1 MESRTDFM
9 SRLISA
15 GHVIPTHAP
24 GVIGRSRGFEEVVSG
39 LSRSVRLR
47 IEDDAP
53 VEFVAFPSIN
63 AQVVVENTG
72 YAEHFPELVGAV
84 WVHPA
89 DEFGRDNAADPATTE
104 DGHWSGRLRNSG
116 MMLMSSA
123 CHPIYGMLAH
133 HRIHHPR
140 RFDLVGQCFR
150 YEPSDDPARLVT
162 FRMHEQVMVA
172 APDQARQHVEAWR
185 QKLTELCARLGLDT
199 RVQNADDPF
208 YAWDAPEDL
217 SDAPLKHELMVPI
230 SGDEP
235 TAIASLNAHLDHF
248 GRRFSIHLPDG
259 RSAHSSCAVLGLE
272 RTALALLARHGM
284 NIDRWPGDVQSVL
297 GL

>member
-15 GHVIPTHAP
+15 GHAIPTHAR
-24 GVIGRSRGFEEVVSG
+24 GVIGRSRGFEEVVAG

-53 VEFVAFPSIN
+53 VEFVAFPPLN
-63 AQVVVENTG
+63 AQIVVENTG
-72 YAEHFPELVGAV
+72 YAQHFPELVGSVRVA
-84 WVHPA
+84 HADQPA
-89 DEFGRDNAADPATTE
+89 PASSSGDVTE
-104 DGHWSGRLRNSG
+104 SDWTDSLHNSG

-123 CHPIYGMLAH
+123 CHAIFGMLAH
-133 HRIHHPR
+133 QHIHHPR

-172 APDQARQHVEAWR
+172 APDQSLQHRDRWR
-185 QKLTELCARLGLDT
+185 QQLVDLTTRLGLD
-199 RVQNADDPF
+199 VHVDGADDPF
-208 YAWDAPEDL
+208 YGWESRDAGEPTD
-217 SDAPLKHELMVPI
+217 SLKHELLAPI

-235 TAIASLNAHLDHF
+235 TAIASLNAHRDHF
-248 GRRFSIHLPDG
+248 GRHFSIQLPDG
-259 RSAHSSCAVLGLE
+259 SPAHSSCAVLGLE
-272 RTALALLARHGM
+272 RTTLALLSRHGM
-284 NIDRWPGDVQSVL
+284 NIDRWPGDVLSVL